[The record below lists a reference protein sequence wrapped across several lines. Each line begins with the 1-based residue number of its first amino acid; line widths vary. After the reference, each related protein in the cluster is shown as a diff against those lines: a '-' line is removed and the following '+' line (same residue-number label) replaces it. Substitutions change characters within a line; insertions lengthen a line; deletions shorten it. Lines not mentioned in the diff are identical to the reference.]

1 MAGRVPRVRTALHPS
16 RSCAHLLWSD
26 VRMRHL
32 DIHILWSVVESILG
46 PLPLTLPHPFQILA
60 AGDAAPDGCVLEDG
74 IDDGAEVFAA
84 PQVDEG
90 GADADGFVG
99 QRL

>member
-1 MAGRVPRVRTALHPS
+1 MAGRVSNERTAPHLS
-16 RSCAHLLWSD
+16 RSCAHLPWSH
-26 VRMRHL
+26 VRVRHL
-32 DIHILWSVVESILG
+32 DIHILWSGVESILG

-60 AGDAAPDGCVLEDG
+60 PGDAAPDGCVLEDG

-84 PQVDEG
+84 SQVDEG

>member
-1 MAGRVPRVRTALHPS
+1 MAGSIPSACTAPHLS
-16 RSCAHLLWSD
+16 RSCAHLPWSD

-32 DIHILWSVVESILG
+32 DIHIRSGVESILG

-60 AGDAAPDGCVLEDG
+60 PGDAAPDGCVLEDG

-84 PQVDEG
+84 SQVDEG